1 MEEIGGGGWRREE
14 KKVLYG
20 RRLAK
25 LDEDKVMADK
35 LRMNGEIRW
44 WDG

>member
-1 MEEIGGGGWRREE
+1 MREK

-25 LDEDKVMADK
+25 LDEARLVKVVAGK
-35 LRMNGEIRW
+35 F
-44 WDG
+44 